1 MMSKSNKYKMDELL
15 KQRLKDA
22 SAPVPEGMWS
32 RIVDARKDRRVHPYG
47 WAGFGALVL
56 ITAAFAGWMAY
67 GEFKA
72 NQPEAI
78 QVASVA
84 NSASSSDV
92 YNAATSQGQYD
103 KSDVMTTS
111 DLDAANESSSSAQ
124 GENAAAQSDDA
135 STINTRN
142 AANSSKK
149 SNTARNN
156 ASNQKATSSDQLESK
171 IEEGNDEAMIQD
183 EFSSD
188 LFATVQSN
196 QKLGMPQHLSNS
208 GMIHETSSMD
218 KGRYAEFYPGVLKLG
233 GSKKGSPNC
242 YSFNSFLRGLSID
255 AYMAPEYAARQ
266 LVYKE
271 PGMIDYAALRNET
284 ESYSFAFSMG
294 FRANAH
300 FKGGLALRTGLIYT
314 DIVEKLQFRD
324 PNAETTKVITINID
338 TLYDGPNQIIR
349 IDTLSI
355 VEYGQQDKVGYNR
368 YRFFDVPLILA
379 YEIDRG
385 RWIIHLNTG
394 VMLNIATAQR
404 GSLLDPESNLVSINS
419 NGVNSYP
426 AFRKKVGSSLLM
438 SLGFNYALKPKLHLL
453 IEPQLRVWMS
463 PLNIKDYPVDQKYV
477 NVGLAMGVR
486 QYF

>member
-1 MMSKSNKYKMDELL
+1 MAE
-15 KQRLKDA
+15 RC
-22 SAPVPEGMWS
+22 
-32 RIVDARKDRRVHPYG
+32 
-47 WAGFGALVL
+47 L
-56 ITAAFAGWMAY
+56 IYSGLINPATGTDT
-67 GEFKA
+67 K
-72 NQPEAI
+72 
-78 QVASVA
+78 
-84 NSASSSDV
+84 ASSP
-92 YNAATSQGQYD
+92 
-103 KSDVMTTS
+103 
-111 DLDAANESSSSAQ
+111 SAQ
-124 GENAAAQSDDA
+124 GENAVDRSNH
-135 STINTRN
+135 SEINTARN
-142 AANSSKK
+142 TTISSKK
-149 SNTARNN
+149 SNTALNKT
-156 ASNQKATSSDQLESK
+156 ASGKNVPAHQPESQM
-171 IEEGNDEAMIQD
+171 GAGMDEAMIKDAITSNQ
-183 EFSSD
+183 FT
-188 LFATVQSN
+188 TVQAN
-196 QKLGMPQHLSNS
+196 QKVGLPQHLTNS
-208 GMIHETSSMD
+208 GMIHAAASMD

-233 GSKKGSPNC
+233 GNKKGSPDC

-255 AYMAPEYAARQ
+255 AYMAPEYAARR

-271 PGMIDYAALRNET
+271 PDMIDYAALRNET

-404 GSLLDPESNLVSINS
+404 GSFLD
-419 NGVNSYP
+419 
-426 AFRKKVGSSLLM
+426 
-438 SLGFNYALKPKLHLL
+438 
-453 IEPQLRVWMS
+453 
-463 PLNIKDYPVDQKYV
+463 VDQRCIIFHCLFV
-477 NVGLAMGVR
+477 LR
-486 QYF
+486 QYLLQHFF

>member
-1 MMSKSNKYKMDELL
+1 MMSKSNKYAMDELL
-15 KQRLKDA
+15 KHRLKDA
-22 SAPVPEGMWS
+22 SAAVPENMWS

-47 WAGFGALVL
+47 WAGFSALIL

-67 GEFKA
+67 GEYKA
-72 NQPEAI
+72 IEASPSLATVLESGAQPEQFNGTTEQSDI
-78 QVASVA
+78 SEY
-84 NSASSSDV
+84 NKIRESTDTESKPSASSTGL
-92 YNAATSQGQYD
+92 NITSETSKYTSSNTSL
-103 KSDVMTTS
+103 KKTNTALKTTS
-111 DLDAANESSSSAQ
+111 SLKNESKAASSAR
-124 GENAAAQSDDA
+124 EESAINAGS
-135 STINTRN
+135 
-142 AANSSKK
+142 
-149 SNTARNN
+149 
-156 ASNQKATSSDQLESK
+156 
-171 IEEGNDEAMIQD
+171 DEAMILND
-183 EFSSD
+183 AASNLVNSD
-188 LFATVQSN
+188 LSDR
-196 QKLGMPQHLSNS
+196 KLVMQQHLSMPALNDRMLS
-208 GMIHETSSMD
+208 LGTRKS
-218 KGRYAEFYPGVLKLG
+218 AEFFPGTLKLG
-233 GSKKGSPNC
+233 GNKKGSPSC

-314 DIVEKLQFRD
+314 DIVEKLQFKD
-324 PNAETTKVITINID
+324 PNAEITKVITINID

-355 VEYGQQDKVGYNR
+355 VEFGQHDKIGYNR

-394 VMLNIATAQR
+394 VMLNVATAQR
-404 GSLLDPESNLVSINS
+404 GSFLDPESNLVSINS

-438 SLGFNYALKPKLHLL
+438 SLGFNYAIKPKLHVLV
-453 IEPQLRVWMS
+453 EPQLRVWMS

-477 NVGLAMGVR
+477 NIGLAMGVR